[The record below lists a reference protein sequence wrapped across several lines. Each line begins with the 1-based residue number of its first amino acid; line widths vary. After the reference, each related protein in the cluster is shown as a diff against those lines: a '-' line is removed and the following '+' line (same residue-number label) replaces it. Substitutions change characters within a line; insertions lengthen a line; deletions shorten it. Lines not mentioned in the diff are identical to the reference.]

1 MHDVSSRTAGFH
13 YDRLMQEAQELLSLS
28 VADSSPPAA
37 AMPAHP
43 APQALHRPMAM
54 PSMQLALLRQVL
66 RQNVRQSDVAA
77 AALFEEEPA
86 PSHSPSQSNS
96 SASSWDA
103 LVDEAILLDQGR
115 QAGAGERNL
124 GEEPT
129 PSHSHSRSNSS
140 ASSWGAL
147 ADAASLLD
155 QERQAGAGERD
166 LGEEPTP
173 SHSHSRS
180 NSSASSWDA
189 LADAASLLDQERQ
202 AGVSLNQVEHVDPDE
217 QDDATSALRHPTAP
231 EIPVFEAQPRGIRR
245 PASGTRD
252 ESRSM
257 RPRLNNMF

>member
-140 ASSWGAL
+140 ASSW
-147 ADAASLLD
+147 
-155 QERQAGAGERD
+155 
-166 LGEEPTP
+166 
-173 SHSHSRS
+173 
-180 NSSASSWDA
+180 DA

-245 PASGTRD
+245 PASGTQD